1 MPDGAILGQLDPI
14 ANGITTWGWDL
25 AQASIAYRYVVG
37 VIVTAIVAPF
47 AVAGGASGRRIGW
60 AALALLAGTWGQIL
74 LFSDLIVPGALLF
87 AFAAAAAFVFGLA
100 NPLRASAPPPV
111 LGIEIAAVVA
121 LTVLALVV
129 RLYALDQLPAFVDI
143 EPALA
148 FFESLS
154 RHGLGHYI
162 AYNRVEDDGFAQML
176 ARAAVQYFT
185 GPSVVGIRLA
195 GVLCSTAAVPLC
207 YALVRR
213 VAGILP
219 ACVAAVLLLT
229 APEQL
234 IFARIEAN
242 QIGIAA
248 LASLITAH
256 CALWLA
262 RDWSLT
268 AAVATALWMPFSRYF
283 YAPAIVLFLLPLG
296 LAVHGV
302 LVAPVRGRVVRA
314 LAIVL
319 VGVGLW
325 LAASPGLH
333 YAATGS
339 WGEASSL
346 RVYGNSFFRPFN
358 TAGQAAE
365 TAAFLPALRFQVGR
379 FAENMG
385 DLVQQ
390 FAYDRHAY
398 SAWYLREH
406 PDETHRRS
414 LHAALFIPFVA
425 GLAYLLSRWRD
436 TRAAALVFWVFLG
449 ILPAVMSDEVEPRRL
464 TVFYPA
470 VPVVIAVFVDA
481 VQRALQNSAP
491 RLAAWP
497 LRAALTVAALYIA
510 VTSLAAHYR
519 VYRDRLQYTEY
530 VDFTRPYF
538 ESSDVIFHNIPD
550 DNTILILAFGNAE
563 AFRRRLPGFHLV
575 RDWDVEW
582 QQVTEQIGCPFDH
595 PIFPTLLTD
604 AAIAARCSDFHP
616 ARITYLLRVE
626 TDEEQAAAR
635 RLQARFP
642 NAAIREVRGH
652 DRDDPIGHLVGL
664 TVER

>member
-1 MPDGAILGQLDPI
+1 MPDAAILGQLDPI

-37 VIVTAIVAPF
+37 AIVTAVVAPF
-47 AVAGGASGRRIGW
+47 ALAGGAAGRRVGW
-60 AALALLAGTWGQIL
+60 AATALLAGTWGQIL
-74 LFSDLIVPGALLF
+74 LFSDLIVPGVLLF
-87 AFAAAAAFVFGLA
+87 AFAVAAAFVFGLA
-100 NPLRASAPPPV
+100 NSLRASAPPPV
-111 LGIEIAAVVA
+111 LGVEIAAVAA
-121 LTVLALVV
+121 LTLLALIV

-154 RHGLGHYI
+154 RYGLGHYI
-162 AYNRVEDDGFAQML
+162 AYNRVEDDGFAHMV

-185 GPSVVGIRLA
+185 GPSVVDIRLA

-207 YALVRR
+207 YTLVRR
-213 VAGILP
+213 IAGIFP
-219 ACVAAVLLLT
+219 ACVASVLLLT

-262 RDWSLT
+262 RDWSPA
-268 AAVATALWMPFSRYF
+268 AAVATAVWMPFSRYF
-283 YAPAIVLFLLPLG
+283 YAPAIVLFLLPLALVIYG
-296 LAVHGV
+296 LIVTPA
-302 LVAPVRGRVVRA
+302 RRRA
-314 LAIVL
+314 LRALPIVL
-319 VGVGLW
+319 LGVGLW
-325 LAASPGLH
+325 LAASPALH
-333 YAATGS
+333 YAATGR

-358 TAGQAAE
+358 TGDKDAE
-365 TAAFLPALRFQVGR
+365 TGALLPALRFQVGR

-385 DLVQQ
+385 DLVKQ

-406 PDETHRRS
+406 PDEMHRRS
-414 LHAALFIPFVA
+414 LHAALLIPFVA
-425 GLAYLLSRWRD
+425 GLGYLLSRWRD
-436 TRAAALVFWVFLG
+436 ARAAALVFWVFLG

-470 VPVVIAVFVDA
+470 VPVVIGVFVDA
-481 VQRALQNSAP
+481 VQRALQSSAP
-491 RLAAWP
+491 RRALWP
-497 LRAALTVAALYIA
+497 WRAALTVAAVYIA
-510 VTSLAAHYR
+510 ITSLAAHYR
-519 VYRDRLQYTEY
+519 VHRDRLQYTEY

-538 ESSDVIFHNIPD
+538 ETSDVIFHNIPD

-575 RDWDVEW
+575 RDWDGEW

-595 PIFPTLLTD
+595 AVFPTLLTESG
-604 AAIAARCSDFHP
+604 IAARCADFHP
-616 ARITYLLRVE
+616 ARITYLLRVDS
-626 TDEEQAAAR
+626 DEERAAAR
-635 RLQARFP
+635 RLQERFP
-642 NAAIREVRGH
+642 DAAIREVSGH
-652 DRDDPIGHLVGL
+652 DRDDPIRHLVGL
-664 TVER
+664 TIER